1 MTRSIRTRVLTRVI
15 GSRWRTFCGYD
26 QEAFID
32 AVVESLDDLEYDFT
46 VSETEPTD
54 TERTMF
60 GADTTGY
67 TITVEDEQAFE
78 IGLIPARIDPIAG
91 FMMRFVLPEQKRQE
105 STEDLCVVTVSSIC
119 RGNREAIASLLA
131 DVIDRLERC
140 PWDVS
145 HHASFRLAVLLRVK
159 VRVLWQYWCA
169 VARSDSNSSTAATK
183 SEE

>member
-1 MTRSIRTRVLTRVI
+1 MTHSIRTRVLTRVI

-26 QEAFID
+26 QETFLD
-32 AVVESLDDLEYDFT
+32 AVTESLCDLGYEFT

-67 TITVEDEQAFE
+67 TITVEDESTFE
-78 IGLIPARIDPIAG
+78 IGLIPARIDPVAG

-105 STEDLCVVTVSSIC
+105 SIEDLCVVTVSSISRSN
-119 RGNREAIASLLA
+119 RGAIASLLT
-131 DVIDRLERC
+131 DVIDRLERR

-169 VARSDSNSSTAATK
+169 VAQSDSNTAATK
-183 SEE
+183 FGE